1 MRTETIHID
10 NLKCG
15 GCANTIRR
23 NVLELRGV
31 MDVVVDAESDTVQ
44 VQHDGAM
51 DASELRAM
59 LHRLG
64 YPEAGTGGILEKMKS
79 FVSCAVGRVQGAE

>member
-1 MRTETIHID
+1 MRTEAVHVD

-23 NVLELRGV
+23 NVLALRGV
-31 MDVVVDAESDTVQ
+31 KDVVVDAESDTVQ
-44 VQHDGAM
+44 VQHDGAL
-51 DASELRAM
+51 DASELRAL

-64 YPEAGTGGILEKMKS
+64 YPEAGTGGTLEKMKS
-79 FVSCAVGRVQGAE
+79 FVSCAVGRVKGAE